1 MKMHHIKVHFS
12 CDPPTIQPYSWAG
25 DRSEQYLFFPLQT
38 ATILMEVIHGLCC
51 VTVSITHAHHFPI
64 NYWCQLQKKD
74 LLTLTDS
81 LCYFSCIQVLLKHAG
96 PCWVHMQRSTLWRKL
111 WRKGVEVKV
120 RHSANTALCYVCAAI
135 FSCLTVKI
143 NFSMVT
149 FGKYK
154 KLWVYCVE

>member
-1 MKMHHIKVHFS
+1 MIHQLSSHK
-12 CDPPTIQPYSWAG
+12 AG
-25 DRSEQYLFFPLQT
+25 LEIGLNNTFFPPPNSYHT
-38 ATILMEVIHGLCC
+38 HGSHTWLMLRHSVYHPC
-51 VTVSITHAHHFPI
+51 TFHFPL
-64 NYWCQLQKKD
+64 NYWCQLQEKD

-96 PCWVHMQRSTLWRKL
+96 PCWLHMQRSTLWRKL

-120 RHSANTALCYVCAAI
+120 RHSANTALCYVYAAI

-154 KLWVYCVE
+154 RLWGYCVE